1 MVTLGGKISSGTGND
16 LNAIRLI
23 LALIVMVS
31 HAFPL
36 SLGGDGESKGEPLF
50 ALTHGQLTC
59 GSFAV
64 DLFFFISG
72 LLITASWLR
81 SRSMQ
86 DYLMKRI
93 LRIYPAFIGAVLF
106 TAVVTWI
113 ACPAFRPTVSSASWW
128 MALVKD
134 CLFLTQNSLS
144 NWAGIFPSNPY
155 PGYANGSL
163 WTIPREFQCY
173 LLVAV
178 MGLFCLF
185 KRRSVILCL
194 TLTIV
199 LWYAKYL
206 LAGASVEFLDSRF
219 LSFFLMGMGC
229 WLWRD
234 KIPMSPWMAL
244 GSFVLLLITSQL
256 KPWFSILLPPLGGY
270 VILWLGYGMKTDFL
284 AWTRKMDISY
294 GTYLFA
300 FPIQQLVAMHPSLRS
315 PWINFVI
322 SVPIT
327 LGLAWISWHLVEKRF
342 LAMKKIPLVDYD
354 PGDLEA
360 TRKTRPASLS

>member
-1 MVTLGGKISSGTGND
+1 MEKLGDKITSGAGNN
-16 LNAIRLI
+16 LNAIRLL
-23 LALIVMVS
+23 LALVVILS
-31 HAFPL
+31 HAWPL
-36 SLGGDGESKGEPLF
+36 SLGREGDPLNLF
-50 ALTHGQLTC
+50 TGNQVTG
-59 GSFAV
+59 GSVAV

-93 LRIYPAFIGAVLF
+93 LRIYPAFIVAVIF
-106 TAVVTWI
+106 TVAVVWV
-113 ACPAFRPTVSSASWW
+113 ACPPFRPEASSATWLI
-128 MALVKD
+128 ALAKD
-134 CLFLTQNSLS
+134 FLFLTNKSIS
-144 NWAGIFPSNPY
+144 WPGIFPMNPIKEW
-155 PGYANGSL
+155 ANGSL
-163 WTIPREFQCY
+163 WTISREFQCY

-194 TLTIV
+194 TLAIV

-219 LSFFLMGMGC
+219 LSFFLMGMVC

-244 GSFVLLLITSQL
+244 GCFVLLLITSQL

-270 VILWLGYGMKTDFL
+270 LTLWLGYGMKTSFL
-284 AWTRKMDISY
+284 AWTRKTDLSY

-300 FPIQQLVAMHPSLRS
+300 FPVQQLVAMHSSLRS
-315 PWINFVI
+315 PWVSLTI

-342 LAMKKIPLVDYD
+342 LAMKKMPHMDYD
-354 PGDLEA
+354 PGALDS
-360 TRKTRPASLS
+360 TGKTRPVSIS

>member
-1 MVTLGGKISSGTGND
+1 MVTLGGNILSGAGNN
-16 LNAIRLI
+16 LNAIRLL
-23 LALIVMVS
+23 LALGVILS
-31 HAFPL
+31 HAWPL
-36 SLGGDGESKGEPLF
+36 SLGREGDPLNLF
-50 ALTHGQLTC
+50 TGNQVTG
-59 GSFAV
+59 GSVAV

-106 TAVVTWI
+106 SAAVVWI
-113 ACPAFRPTVSSASWW
+113 ACPAFRPSVSSAAWL
-128 MALVKD
+128 MATVQD
-134 CLFLTQNSLS
+134 CLLLTQNSLS

-173 LLVAV
+173 LLVALF
-178 MGLFCLF
+178 GLFCLY
-185 KRRSVILCL
+185 RRRKLILL
-194 TLTIV
+194 FAVAIV
-199 LWYAKYL
+199 FWYEKYL

-219 LSFFLMGMGC
+219 LSFFLMGMVC

-234 KIPMSPWMAL
+234 KILMSPWMAL
-244 GSFVLLLITSQL
+244 GCFLGLLISSQFR
-256 KPWFSILLPPLGGY
+256 PWFAILLPPLGGY
-270 VILWLGYGMKTDFL
+270 VILWLGYGMKTSFL
-284 AWTRKMDISY
+284 VWTRKTDISY

-342 LAMKKIPLVDYD
+342 LAMKKIPLVDYN